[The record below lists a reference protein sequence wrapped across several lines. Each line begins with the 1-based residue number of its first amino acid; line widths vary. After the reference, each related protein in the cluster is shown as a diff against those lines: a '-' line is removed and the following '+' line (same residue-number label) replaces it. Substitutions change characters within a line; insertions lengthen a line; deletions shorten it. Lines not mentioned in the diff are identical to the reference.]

1 MNLSLFAAATAFAQR
16 EIVGSGTINCIPV
29 FTGHMKYKILLVLV
43 LCAFF
48 VAPIFADFGP
58 ITVNCA
64 EGQSLNGTL
73 SKLNKLVPTTVFVKG
88 TCTEY
93 VTINGFT
100 GLTLIGRPGAALQQP
115 STSPTNGLGI
125 HHILIEASQR
135 ITIDGFAVH
144 SNSSALGA
152 IGIGRNSVDVQLRD
166 LTLDGAATFGF
177 FLYEESQVSLARVTV
192 DDPGYSAVG
201 VFDLSDVHIE
211 SSMFESSTGAG
222 YHVGLEVDTG
232 HVTIQ
237 SSTIRNMQ
245 IGINVNTKGEVD
257 IQSFN
262 SYYPISLPN
271 DVVIDNPGGTNY
283 EGVKLTAGSHLN
295 LGNTKLR
302 IPNAAQPGSAESAA
316 VWVSDGSTLSD
327 QAGNLAISGSQ
338 GQGILVTN
346 NSHATLVGSSVTGGS
361 HGGLVVANLSSVSIG
376 SGNQTL
382 FGGNVTDV
390 FCDSRSLITGSA
402 NFAGVPITNCG
413 NLLSGDTVPL
423 P

>member
-1 MNLSLFAAATAFAQR
+1 MRIRSAVDMNLSLFAAATAFAQR

-152 IGIGRNSVDVQLRD
+152 IGIGRNSVDVQLREH
-166 LTLDGAATFGF
+166 L
-177 FLYEESQVSLARVTV
+177 SRVKIRRPVV
-192 DDPGYSAVG
+192 DDDDFSRRSCLALHAVERVPQRAAQVVAGNDGRDRLPGHAPVHLSHQPYTVRSGSVTRQLIDCLNASTSATRAASAV
-201 VFDLSDVHIE
+201 SR
-211 SSMFESSTGAG
+211 FERCR
-222 YHVGLEVDTG
+222 D
-232 HVTIQ
+232 
-237 SSTIRNMQ
+237 
-245 IGINVNTKGEVD
+245 D
-257 IQSFN
+257 
-262 SYYPISLPN
+262 
-271 DVVIDNPGGTNY
+271 
-283 EGVKLTAGSHLN
+283 
-295 LGNTKLR
+295 
-302 IPNAAQPGSAESAA
+302 
-316 VWVSDGSTLSD
+316 
-327 QAGNLAISGSQ
+327 
-338 GQGILVTN
+338 
-346 NSHATLVGSSVTGGS
+346 
-361 HGGLVVANLSSVSIG
+361 
-376 SGNQTL
+376 
-382 FGGNVTDV
+382 
-390 FCDSRSLITGSA
+390 
-402 NFAGVPITNCG
+402 
-413 NLLSGDTVPL
+413 
-423 P
+423 